1 MSRRDSYERLVK
13 WKNAFINATND
24 PDIPF
29 VIIGNKLDMGS
40 RVNPMSV
47 KSDWIDSDEAQSHI

>member
-47 KSDWIDSDEAQSHI
+47 KSDWIDSDEA